1 MNGFRIGLA
10 SLAAGALIF
19 GGALA
24 ATAAQEGD
32 AQVRVVHASP
42 DAPAVDVF
50 VNGDR
55 AIENLAFG
63 EATDLIPL
71 PAGEYDVAVAPTGAP
86 IEDAVITATLALE
99 ADAAYNV
106 AATGTIAEGTLGPQ
120 VYPIDVAPLA
130 DGQARVRAV
139 HASPDAPAVDV
150 AVAGGPVLFSSVEF
164 PNASDYADVDAGT
177 YDLEVRPAGTADVAL
192 ALDGVQLDAGTV
204 YDVFAIGTLA
214 DGTLQALP
222 LAATPSGVGAAELP
236 STTEAARAAAGEA
249 PHTVPD
255 SGIGTAFSD
264 GGTSWLALAAAV
276 VAIGAG
282 AMAFRGRFAG
292 R

>member
-1 MNGFRIGLA
+1 MGRLRVGMVSMAL
-10 SLAAGALIF
+10 GALLV
-19 GGALA
+19 GGIASPA
-24 ATAAQEGD
+24 AAQDED

-71 PAGEYDVAVAPTGAP
+71 PAGEYDVAVAPTGAT
-86 IEDAVITATLALE
+86 IEDAVINATLPLE
-99 ADAAYNV
+99 AGAAYNV
-106 AATGTIAEGTLGPQ
+106 AATGTIADGTLGPQ
-120 VYPIDVAPLA
+120 VYPIDVSPLEE
-130 DGQARVRAV
+130 GKARVRAI

-150 AVAGGPVLFSSVEF
+150 AVAGGPVLFSDVEF
-164 PNASDYADVDAGT
+164 PNATDFAAVDAGT
-177 YDLEVRPAGTADVAL
+177 YDLEVRPAGTEDVAL
-192 ALDGVQLDAGTV
+192 ALDGVQFDAGTI

-222 LAATPSGVGAAELP
+222 LTATPSGVGAGA
-236 STTEAARAAAGEA
+236 TAAAAPAEA
-249 PHTVPD
+249 PHTMPD
-255 SGIGTAFSD
+255 SGVGTMLGD
-264 GGTSWLALAAAV
+264 GGTPWLAVAAAAAAL
-276 VAIGAG
+276 VAGSFAL
-282 AMAFRGRFAG
+282 RGRFAS

>member
-1 MNGFRIGLA
+1 MGRLRVGMVSMAL
-10 SLAAGALIF
+10 GALLV
-19 GGALA
+19 GGIASPA
-24 ATAAQEGD
+24 AAQDED

-71 PAGEYDVAVAPTGAP
+71 PAGEYDVAVAPTGAA
-86 IEDAVITATLALE
+86 IEDAVINATLPLE
-99 ADAAYNV
+99 AGAAYNV
-106 AATGTIAEGTLGPQ
+106 AATGTIADGTLGPQ
-120 VYPIDVAPLA
+120 VYPIDVSPLEE
-130 DGQARVRAV
+130 GKARVRAI

-150 AVAGGPVLFSSVEF
+150 AVAGGPVLFSGVEF
-164 PNASDYADVDAGT
+164 PNATDFAAVDAGT
-177 YDLEVRPAGTADVAL
+177 YDLEVRPAGTEDVAL
-192 ALDGVQLDAGTV
+192 ALDGVQFDAGTI

-222 LAATPSGVGAAELP
+222 LTATPSGVGAGA
-236 STTEAARAAAGEA
+236 TAAAAPAEA
-249 PHTVPD
+249 PHTMPD
-255 SGIGTAFSD
+255 SGVGTMLGD
-264 GGTSWLALAAAV
+264 GGTPWLAVAAAAAAL
-276 VAIGAG
+276 VAGSFAL
-282 AMAFRGRFAG
+282 RGRFAS

>member
-1 MNGFRIGLA
+1 MRSLRNVLA
-10 SLAAGALIF
+10 SLAVAGLVF
-19 GGALA
+19 GGSLVPAN
-24 ATAAQEGD
+24 AQEDD

-55 AIENLAFG
+55 AIENLSFG
-63 EATDLIPL
+63 EATDLIAL

-86 IEDAVITATLALE
+86 IEDAVISATLPLE
-99 ADAAYNV
+99 AEAAYAV
-106 AATGTIAEGTLGPQ
+106 AATGTIADGTLGPQ

-130 DGQARVRAV
+130 DGQARVRAI

-150 AVAGGPVLFSSVEF
+150 AVAGGPVLFSNVEF
-164 PNASDYADVDAGT
+164 PNATDYAEVDAGT
-177 YDLEVRPAGTADVAL
+177 YDLEVRPAGTEDVAL
-192 ALDGVQLDAGTV
+192 ALDGVQLDSGTI

-222 LAATPSGVGAAELP
+222 LTAVPSGVGAGELP
-236 STTEAARAAAGEA
+236 ASTEAAPAAAGDA
-249 PHTVPD
+249 PHTMPD
-255 SGIGTAFSD
+255 SGIGTAFSA
-264 GGTSWLALAAAV
+264 GGTSWMALAAAV
-276 VAIGAG
+276 LASAAG
-282 AMAFRGRFAG
+282 ALALRGRFAS

>member
-1 MNGFRIGLA
+1 
-10 SLAAGALIF
+10 
-19 GGALA
+19 
-24 ATAAQEGD
+24 
-32 AQVRVVHASP
+32 VRVVHMSP
-42 DAPAVDVF
+42 DAPAVDVL
-50 VNGDR
+50 VNGR
-55 AIENLAFG
+55 PAITNLAFK
-63 EATDLIPL
+63 EASAYASL
-71 PAGEYDVAVAPTGAP
+71 PGGTYDVAVTPAGQNNTVVLAAPLPVTAGQ
-86 IEDAVITATLALE
+86 DVTVVAVGRLAEIGVLALIDDNT
-99 ADAAYNV
+99 APAAGN
-106 AATGTIAEGTLGPQ
+106 AK
-120 VYPIDVAPLA
+120 
-130 DGQARVRAV
+130 VRFV

-177 YDLEVRPAGTADVAL
+177 YDLEVRPAGTEDVAL

-236 STTEAARAAAGEA
+236 STTEAAPAAAGEA
-249 PHTVPD
+249 PHTMPD